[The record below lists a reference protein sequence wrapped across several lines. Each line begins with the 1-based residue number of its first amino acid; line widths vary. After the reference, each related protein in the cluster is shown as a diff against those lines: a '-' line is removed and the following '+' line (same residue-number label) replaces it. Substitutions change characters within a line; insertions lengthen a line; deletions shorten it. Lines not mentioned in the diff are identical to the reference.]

1 MCPYATGRSA
11 TFVVCG
17 PPDRRSLLS
26 QPTTHIHR
34 LEIKILARSSG
45 PRPANDISTEFEI
58 RPNLKC
64 YGVKRALLIT
74 TQFCTRHGRESAK
87 FRDRLSLSW
96 TTALQILIE
105 FRNTISGT
113 GAWRGLLSQ
122 CTRAH
127 SKQLIKSEA
136 VKPRDLKH
144 CLHKPNCIVT
154 TNPDRSVL
162 ITIIT
167 WHFQFHLVNV
177 FSISNTNLSLSRVRV
192 RLAEPLDPAWKIGK

>member
-1 MCPYATGRSA
+1 M
-11 TFVVCG
+11 
-17 PPDRRSLLS
+17 LLS
-26 QPTTHIHR
+26 KHVLGKCAVLLIAGRCFPNLPPTFTALR
-34 LEIKILARSSG
+34 LRFWPGVQALVPLTIF
-45 PRPANDISTEFEI
+45 RPNSKLYQ
-58 RPNLKC
+58 NLKC
-64 YGVKRALLIT
+64 YGLKRALLIT
-74 TQFCTRHGRESAK
+74 TQFCTRHGRDSAK
-87 FRDRLSLSW
+87 FCDRLSLSW

-167 WHFQFHLVNV
+167 WHFQFQLVNV
-177 FSISNTNLSLSRVRV
+177 FSVSVEVIGNISEDMFTPMSGGA
-192 RLAEPLDPAWKIGK
+192 RLWG